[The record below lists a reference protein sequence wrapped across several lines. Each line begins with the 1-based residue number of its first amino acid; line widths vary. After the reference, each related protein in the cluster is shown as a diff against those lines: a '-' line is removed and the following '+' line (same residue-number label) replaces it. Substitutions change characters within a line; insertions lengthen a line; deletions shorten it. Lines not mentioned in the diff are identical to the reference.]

1 MTDITAP
8 QLGQLEA
15 FVEVARRG
23 TISRAAEALFV
34 SQPALTARI
43 QGLERTLGSELFAR
57 GRHGSRL
64 TEAGRAFLPHAERAL
79 TAVQRGRDAVA
90 EVASGSGGRLT
101 IGAAPA
107 VSTYVLPSMLH
118 RFHADH
124 PDVHLSVRSGHSEDV
139 LEMVLREEVEIG
151 LMRPI
156 LHAEVISSLLYEDE
170 LVLVVHNGH
179 PFASSGQIR
188 MEQMATEH
196 LILFDRTSSYHE
208 LTSAVF
214 RQAGIAP
221 RGYLEVDN
229 IDAAKRMVEQRLGI
243 ALLPGTSVVAEIG
256 AGRLFP
262 VKVTDMAP
270 VKRQIVIARRRD
282 AGVLSPAAAAFL
294 RTIDGLQPGR
304 ADAPAARHTSRPARL
319 GTQPHAGA
327 GRAARAQVWRSSFPN
342 PAVRPTPG

>member
-1 MTDITAP
+1 MDTISMTDTAAP
-8 QLGQLEA
+8 QLSQLQA
-15 FVEVARRG
+15 FVEVARLG

-34 SQPALTARI
+34 SQPALTARL
-43 QGLERTLGSELFAR
+43 QGLERMLGSKLLAR

-79 TAVQRGRDAVA
+79 VAVQRGREAVG

-107 VSTYVLPSMLH
+107 VSTYVLPTMLH
-118 RFHADH
+118 RFQADH
-124 PDVHLSVRSGHSEDV
+124 PGVHLSVRSGHSEDV
-139 LEMVLREEVEIG
+139 LEMVLREEVELG

-156 LHAEVISSLLYEDE
+156 QHAEVISSLLYEDE
-170 LVLVVHNGH
+170 LVLVVHHGH
-179 PFASSGQIR
+179 PFATSGPIR
-188 MEQMATEH
+188 MERMATEH

-243 ALLPGTSVVAEIG
+243 ALLPRTSIQAEIG
-256 AGRLFP
+256 TGRLFP
-262 VKVTDMAP
+262 VEITDMAP
-270 VKRQIVIARRRD
+270 LTRQIVVARRRD
-282 AGVLSPAAAAFL
+282 AVEMSPAAAAFL
-294 RTIDGLQPGR
+294 RTLDEL
-304 ADAPAARHTSRPARL
+304 RPNEE
-319 GTQPHAGA
+319 
-327 GRAARAQVWRSSFPN
+327 RSHHFL
-342 PAVRPTPG
+342 A

>member
-1 MTDITAP
+1 MTDTNLP
-8 QLGQLEA
+8 QLAQLQA
-15 FVEVARRG
+15 LVEVARRG

-43 QGLERTLGSELFAR
+43 QGLERTLGSPLFTR

-64 TEAGRAFLPHAERAL
+64 TEAGRAFLPYAERGLA
-79 TAVQRGRDAVA
+79 AMQRGREAVA
-90 EVASGSGGRLT
+90 GVASGSGGRLT

-107 VSTYVLPSMLH
+107 VSTYVLPTMLH
-118 RFHADH
+118 RFQADH
-124 PDVHLSVRSGHSEDV
+124 PGVHLSVRSGHSEDV

-156 LHAEVISSLLYEDE
+156 QHAEVISELLYGDE
-170 LVLVVHNGH
+170 LLLVVHGGH

-188 MEQMATEH
+188 MERLATEH

-229 IDAAKRMVEQRLGI
+229 IDAAKRMVEQRLGV
-243 ALLPGTSVVAEIG
+243 ALLPRTSVQSEIG
-256 AGRLFP
+256 SGRLFP
-262 VKVTDMAP
+262 VEITDMAP
-270 VKRQIVIARRRD
+270 VKRQIVVARRRD
-282 AGVLSPAAAAFL
+282 AGELSPAAAAFL
-294 RTIDGLQPGR
+294 RTLDQLRPNAEG
-304 ADAPAARHTSRPARL
+304 SRIPL
-319 GTQPHAGA
+319 GQGP
-327 GRAARAQVWRSSFPN
+327 SS
-342 PAVRPTPG
+342 